1 MKRAA
6 LILLIVAMLSIAP
19 RRASAQGGTIT
30 DLPGDEHVALCSDV
44 TQWTI
49 QPGLANAWNLNLST
63 MRYTLTPLDVGISI
77 IINGSSYNAYPSI
90 NFFGNDASRI
100 QNDTEVPVTVRLCRQ
115 TPFATATLGVP
126 TSTRTPTATPLV
138 PAGCSDVSSVGM
150 TFTPLTSANRTVEWG
165 DTIWAADKTNV
176 YSDGTTRSLDGYA
189 WLRNHNL
196 WTFVVVIYS
205 SSAQIYYQDMGGYAG
220 VFSGVPFTPRDYLRF
235 FSQGDY
241 SMRICAVAPGVATP
255 TVNPTMTR
263 TATATRTAT
272 TTPTMTITPTPPLT
286 LPCPVAT
293 SIGVPVAPGTASI
306 PLLNGTKFVVTGAS
320 SWFNIGTEAREIRV
334 GSYEWNMAAGTYTAY
349 SLTTPSTIWICAGTG
364 QPNPTAWPTEATW
377 TPGPID
383 VGIDA
388 PACIVVTSPTAPNAY
403 TMPDL
408 SIDLPT
414 LRPLGTPTSTG
425 TIIATPGIS
434 TTAIIDLFSTLE
446 AGISTPGASIS
457 TAVANYSW
465 QAGSDLSATSSAVM
479 QPALSWLSILNPT
492 SPAWTTDGGPIWAL
506 APAIMPV
513 LPILVI
519 VSLVVFAR
527 FLLWIA
533 GWLLKGIDIIIKI
546 IELIPGE

>member
-6 LILLIVAMLSIAP
+6 LILLVVAILSIAP

-30 DLPGDEHVALCSDV
+30 DLPGDAHVALCSDV

-63 MRYTLTPLDVGISI
+63 MKYTLTPLDVGISI

-115 TPFATATLGVP
+115 TPFATATPVN
-126 TSTRTPTATPLV
+126 TATPTATPTITTTPVPSGCSIAGYAYQQILDYQSQMLLPYQPSQYISPSL
-138 PAGCSDVSSVGM
+138 PAGATHIAISIRNPTGSGDPTGITFRNVLNGVVSSQYTGYINI
-150 TFTPLTSANRTVEWG
+150 TFPVIRLASVANAYQVWYNAGYGTPER
-165 DTIWAADKTNV
+165 ADICIV
-176 YSDGTTRSLDGYA
+176 A
-189 WLRNHNL
+189 L
-196 WTFVVVIYS
+196 W
-205 SSAQIYYQDMGGYAG
+205 SSA
-220 VFSGVPFTPRDYLRF
+220 
-235 FSQGDY
+235 
-241 SMRICAVAPGVATP
+241 PGPTSTVTP
-255 TVNPTMTR
+255 TR
-263 TATATRTAT
+263 TST
-272 TTPTMTITPTPPLT
+272 TTPTITITPTPPLT

-293 SIGVPVAPGTASI
+293 SIGVPVSPGTASI
-306 PLLNGTKFVVTGAS
+306 PLLVGTKFVVTGAS
-320 SWFNIGTEAREIRV
+320 AWFNIGAEAREIRV
-334 GSYEWNMAAGTYTAY
+334 GSYEWNLAGGSYTAY
-349 SLTTPSTIWICAGTG
+349 SLTIPSTIWICAGTG

-446 AGISTPGASIS
+446 AGISTPEASIS

-492 SPAWTTDGGPIWAL
+492 SPAWTTAGGPVWAL
-506 APAIMPV
+506 APVIVPV

-527 FLLWIA
+527 FLLWLA
-533 GWLLKGIDIIIKI
+533 GWLLKGIDIIIKL